1 MAFLHE
7 ICTKDYCPTSV
18 PLNAVTYAIIS
29 HQTVCKL
36 ILKLQANRNMANIV
50 LELDPN
56 PAKKMQFVQWSI
68 EWSRKT
74 GSPRCFYVSYAF
86 QECTMLT
93 FYFYFVQSQMDLK
106 SVPVRSVWHSTDTW
120 SSTLFSENR
129 QNAND
134 LETFISQTIESCW
147 LGGRILCSNWSILNW
162 LANTWSQ
169 HSRKSACAVTVTL
182 GYGA

>member
-56 PAKKMQFVQWSI
+56 PAKKNAVCSVVNWMKSEDRQPALLLCFLCF
-68 EWSRKT
+68 SRMYNVDFLFLF
-74 GSPRCFYVSYAF
+74 RAVSNGPKERSC
-86 QECTMLT
+86 QICLT
-93 FYFYFVQSQMDLK
+93 FDWYLIKYS
-106 SVPVRSVWHSTDTW
+106 
-120 SSTLFSENR
+120 LF
-129 QNAND
+129 
-134 LETFISQTIESCW
+134 
-147 LGGRILCSNWSILNW
+147 
-162 LANTWSQ
+162 
-169 HSRKSACAVTVTL
+169 RKSTECKWLRDLHITDNRELLVGWSNTVL
-182 GYGA
+182 QLVNS